1 MFEQTQVSHLS
12 CKLSSR
18 GSVRIR
24 YLHWP
29 RKAPYNVN
37 RSTDLFTIGTNISTS
52 HFVSCSV
59 VITVSILWRFERSE
73 VKFWLHCCFMVTV
86 RHTTQ
91 TASVHDHWLTG
102 KCLPGPC
109 KVVISPPCGMSNV
122 DLSDYIFT
130 PLQHKACFCSVLTAT
145 LVELA

>member
-1 MFEQTQVSHLS
+1 
-12 CKLSSR
+12 
-18 GSVRIR
+18 
-24 YLHWP
+24 
-29 RKAPYNVN
+29 
-37 RSTDLFTIGTNISTS
+37 
-52 HFVSCSV
+52 
-59 VITVSILWRFERSE
+59 
-73 VKFWLHCCFMVTV
+73 MVTV
-86 RHTTQ
+86 RHTAQ

-145 LVELA
+145 LVDLPTGSFMSFVPSFLWEVEHK

>member
-1 MFEQTQVSHLS
+1 
-12 CKLSSR
+12 
-18 GSVRIR
+18 
-24 YLHWP
+24 
-29 RKAPYNVN
+29 
-37 RSTDLFTIGTNISTS
+37 
-52 HFVSCSV
+52 
-59 VITVSILWRFERSE
+59 
-73 VKFWLHCCFMVTV
+73 MVTV
-86 RHTTQ
+86 RHTAQ

-145 LVELA
+145 LVELVLHLPTGSFMSFVPSFVWEVEHK